1 MDSLQRIRTG
11 MFCTMESNGSC
22 EINLFGRCGIVRPTS
37 GIGLPFLVLS
47 VLLRLLFFRGIVF
60 VLDFFTELLFNHL
73 GKGQDFCNIG
83 SAEQKI
89 VIFMHRIHAHLLHCV
104 RKELCNSRIIK
115 VKLTIIFSITR
126 QASECAIIDF
136 LEDRRFRSQSCCRGT
151 PYRGD
156 VPKALNR
163 P

>member
-1 MDSLQRIRTG
+1 M
-11 MFCTMESNGSC
+11 
-22 EINLFGRCGIVRPTS
+22 
-37 GIGLPFLVLS
+37 PFLVLS

-126 QASECAIIDF
+126 QAAECAIIDF
-136 LEDRRFRSQSCCRGT
+136 LEDSSDEVFHSTKDTSPLRFGAIAEVLLLITHELFKQPQESR
-151 PYRGD
+151 D
-156 VPKALNR
+156 DFHL
-163 P
+163 